1 MNKIDKRFLKL
12 VGLTIGFTMGATWYS
27 KLYFERNIEGVLYLL
42 IIGLILIF
50 FTFKYLLPSL
60 EEMKKDKSTW
70 ITQVILSL
78 IGLYF
83 SLGLTIAFLF
93 YLPVAFVGGHEM
105 NSYSIVSI
113 ILSCVITF
121 YSFKFLTTRYQEG
134 GVSNKRD
141 IIKKRLKIAVVIVI
155 LMIPI
160 FKYISRPSEKE
171 TQAQVAKIHAT
182 KITMDDVLGTNLPPR
197 PKDPDKTVQGYDVNN
212 NGIRDDVELDIWEMY
227 PNSQKTRAVLLQ
239 YALIKHMELTQLIV
253 NKETVTAVAEERSKA
268 YFCISNT
275 THLLLKDRTEAGKL
289 GDELHEFIQKRH
301 DNTKERDRAT
311 ADFYEGNIGDKKD
324 LGAECDIDLST
335 LPD

>member
-1 MNKIDKRFLKL
+1 
-12 VGLTIGFTMGATWYS
+12 
-27 KLYFERNIEGVLYLL
+27 
-42 IIGLILIF
+42 
-50 FTFKYLLPSL
+50 
-60 EEMKKDKSTW
+60 
-70 ITQVILSL
+70 
-78 IGLYF
+78 
-83 SLGLTIAFLF
+83 
-93 YLPVAFVGGHEM
+93 
-105 NSYSIVSI
+105 
-113 ILSCVITF
+113 
-121 YSFKFLTTRYQEG
+121 
-134 GVSNKRD
+134 
-141 IIKKRLKIAVVIVI
+141 LKIAVVIVI